1 MTGDEKRAAIRW
13 RLIKASAPRLAS
25 WLKDVDGLL
34 AAWRRL
40 EGEGDLE
47 HEELDAFVHRWNV
60 EHAASKM
67 LRASR
72 RRRRY

>member
-1 MTGDEKRAAIRW
+1 MTGDDVRRATTRW
-13 RLIKASAPRLAS
+13 RLIKASAPRLAR

-60 EHAASKM
+60 EHAATQL
-67 LRASR
+67 LRRAN
-72 RRRRY
+72 RRRY